1 MARYRQIDTSQG
13 ANWGQGAAWGH
24 VLHLTFFLPISR
36 SPRCRLGSRLAFNLL
51 LADLPLPKAF
61 NARVDAIDRVG
72 EFDAKETGNEWK
84 LG

>member
-1 MARYRQIDTSQG
+1 VSF
-13 ANWGQGAAWGH
+13 
-24 VLHLTFFLPISR
+24 LTPQAS
-36 SPRCRLGSRLAFNLL
+36 
-51 LADLPLPKAF
+51 LPKAF